1 MNGTIPHP
9 SHLPHGLGDTIRRV
23 SRLTTTLFTIAAL
36 VCAAVA
42 LTARTIAPAAAASDG
57 QAIFVT
63 KCAACHQ
70 ATGLGSGPY
79 PPLAGNADIT
89 AADTSAVIGT
99 VLNGRSGPIQVNGK
113 TFGGAMPAWKDV
125 LTNDDI
131 AAVLT
136 YVRAAWTNKA
146 AIVTAD
152 QVAAARNPQ
161 ALTGGQIFAAKCA
174 TCHQVTGAGTAAY
187 PPLNGNPHVAA
198 ADPKDMIATI
208 VNGRSGA
215 LTVNGATFN
224 GKMPTWK
231 GQLSNADIAAVATYV
246 RSAWTNKASGVTEQQ
261 VAAAGA
267 AVQAA
272 VGASIFSSK
281 CSACHGA
288 SGQGG
293 SHGMFPALSGDA
305 LVNNADAKA
314 MLTTIEHGRNAMP
327 SWRGQLS
334 PGDIAAVATFVRS
347 AWNNKGGPVSEADVA
362 AIK

>member
-1 MNGTIPHP
+1 V
-9 SHLPHGLGDTIRRV
+9 R
-23 SRLTTTLFTIAAL
+23 RLTIVLL
-36 VCAAVA
+36 AAVSVA
-42 LTARTIAPAAAASDG
+42 VAASTLSERGSAPAAAAAASDG
-57 QAIFVT
+57 AAIFAA
-63 KCAACHQ
+63 KCSACHQ
-70 ATGLGSGPY
+70 ATGLGTGPY
-79 PPLAGNADIT
+79 PPLAGNADVT
-89 AADTSAVIGT
+89 AADTSAIIGT

-113 TFGGAMPAWKDV
+113 TFSGAMPAWKDT

-161 ALTGGQIFAAKCA
+161 ALTGEQIFLAKCA
-174 TCHQVTGAGTAAY
+174 TCHQATGAGTTAY